1 MFITTT
7 CLLQGSSEGMSKFAM
22 KVEELLCTE
31 DPQLHRVLQKT
42 LRKKTDKSG
51 SFRGSQAKSFHHTLK
66 CVLFPHIQKMFVG
79 TQVPC

>member
-7 CLLQGSSEGMSKFAM
+7 WLLQGSSEGMSKFAM

-42 LRKKTDKSG
+42 LRKKSG
-51 SFRGSQAKSFHHTLK
+51 SFRGSQTKSFHHTLK
-66 CVLFPHIQKMFVG
+66 CVFFPHIQKMFVG